1 MEMGICHRFEIFV
14 AFVKVEIGRLDY
26 RIHMEHQSSL
36 FSVIS
41 FRDTKNSI
49 IRKLLLK
56 LYLLS
61 FIKNSE
67 NRGELFVNL
76 EIHLLVFVRTKYVS

>member
-14 AFVKVEIGRLDY
+14 AFVKVEIARLDY
-26 RIHMEHQSSL
+26 RIHMEHQWSL

-49 IRKLLLK
+49 IGKLLLK

-61 FIKNSE
+61 FIKN
-67 NRGELFVNL
+67 
-76 EIHLLVFVRTKYVS
+76 